1 MIDESPD
8 AASGELNASM
18 LSRIQPRVLG
28 LAIGVGA
35 LVAGLVMAVL
45 GAGVG
50 YVGLVAGG
58 LVIAAMGLLAAI
70 VGAIGFARHGSA
82 RTERE

>member
-1 MIDESPD
+1 
-8 AASGELNASM
+8 M

-45 GAGVG
+45 GAGAGVG